1 MSRGGAERETHTESK
16 AGSRL
21 WAVSTESDAGFEL
34 TNREITTWAEVGR
47 PTDWA
52 TQAPPDYGYILEVEK
67 DLTHDLVLTSLTFQL
82 KQQRSRWV
90 SVLSAIKDSP
100 QTLAKPRLNNNLLSY
115 KILRETVF
123 AVFVSFQF
131 MYLNI
136 IIKLNDSWD

>member
-1 MSRGGAERETHTESK
+1 M
-16 AGSRL
+16 
-21 WAVSTESDAGFEL
+21 
-34 TNREITTWAEVGR
+34 
-47 PTDWA
+47 
-52 TQAPPDYGYILEVEK
+52 
-67 DLTHDLVLTSLTFQL
+67 
-82 KQQRSRWV
+82 
-90 SVLSAIKDSP
+90 LSAIKDSP